1 MTNNNHISTNIN
13 VWDAIKSGLFDNKLE
28 LFNRLYPE
36 NQCNDWT
43 YDDSSWD
50 FDDNIWTLYFIKW
63 ERAEKGKIFKT
74 VMGYWS
80 PFIRPGLLDENSKI
94 EKIDETSKDYDPRK
108 ERGVYVYKWEQ
119 DRESFKLSLCDPTT
133 KPWPT
138 HTGFSKCSLKRHEAL
153 VICYGNFEKFS
164 KENIDIDINLFK
176 QLMDRT
182 HELLSKRCN
191 SLVKVA
197 TQKRF
202 KRGWV
207 FYKMKEDYLALEKLW
222 KPHGFYYKISND
234 IARAYSYKYNSIH
247 PDDLADALASKWDLD
262 FY

>member
-1 MTNNNHISTNIN
+1 MANNNQSQTNLYIL
-13 VWDAIKSGLFDNKLE
+13 DAISSGLFDQKLQE
-28 LFNRLYPE
+28 FQLIYPE
-36 NQCNDWT
+36 SHCHDWSY
-43 YDDSSWD
+43 YDESWD
-50 FDDNIWTLYFIKW
+50 FHDNKWTLYFIQWIKA
-63 ERAEKGKIFKT
+63 ERGQIFPR
-74 VMGYWS
+74 VIGSWS
-80 PFIRPGLLDENSKI
+80 PFIKPGIFDENTKI
-94 EKIDETSKDYDPRK
+94 AKNNETSEARHQIREKGIYVHKWDKDN
-108 ERGVYVYKWEQ
+108 Q
-119 DRESFKLSLCDPTT
+119 SFELSPWDPTT
-133 KPWPT
+133 KVWQT

-153 VICYGNFEKFS
+153 VICYGNFETFS
-164 KENIDIDINLFK
+164 KEDIDIDINLFK
-176 QLMDRT
+176 ELMDRT

-207 FYKMKEDYLALEKLW
+207 FYKMKEDYLALDKLW

-247 PDDLADALASKWDLD
+247 PDDLADALASKWDLN